1 MATPSMFVRHRRFA
15 RFRSES
21 GVSLIHVALLLFV
34 MMGLSMFVTDYGV
47 LWLAR
52 GQAQNAADAGAL
64 AAAVSLALDPSTD
77 YSTAGPAYNAG
88 SKAATTNLVFGTTPT
103 TVQVYVDPA
112 TSGSWTPAV
121 PAICT
126 SIGGCAQV
134 NVYRTGMPTWFA
146 NVFGI
151 NSQQI
156 RATATAQARGANSV
170 RCLKP
175 FGILD
180 KWQDERLNTAVA
192 SDRVWHSGE
201 GTDTPISTYDRW
213 YSDTG
218 SSIAFLTEPPTRDSY
233 TAPSLPNNNGTSFVA
248 QPYPAGD
255 INRKLALTVGKQN
268 DRPPVLSKLDQ
279 NPFTAG

>member
-52 GQAQNAADAGAL
+52 GQAQNAADSGAL
-64 AAAVSLALDPSTD
+64 AGAISLALDPDATNFSTTG
-77 YSTAGPAYNAG
+77 SAYNAAM
-88 SKAATTNLVFGTTPT
+88 KAATTNLVFGATPT
-103 TVQVYVDPA
+103 TTEVYLDPA
-112 TSGSWTPAV
+112 TYGSWVPSPVPPICPAV
-121 PAICT
+121 
-126 SIGGCAQV
+126 GGCVQV

-156 RATATAQARGANSV
+156 RATATAQARGGNTV

-175 FGILD
+175 FGIMD
-180 KWQDERLNTAVA
+180 
-192 SDRVWHSGE
+192 
-201 GTDTPISTYDRW
+201 
-213 YSDTG
+213 
-218 SSIAFLTEPPTRDSY
+218 
-233 TAPSLPNNNGTSFVA
+233 
-248 QPYPAGD
+248 
-255 INRKLALTVGKQN
+255 
-268 DRPPVLSKLDQ
+268 
-279 NPFTAG
+279 